1 MNLFFL
7 RHGKAEPRS
16 PKWRPDSKRPLTREG
31 EEKMAEVARGIQ
43 ALELSFDLI
52 LTSPYA
58 RALRTAEILAEV
70 YGDRKL
76 FETSNLASDADPNN
90 IVDEINENFTSVEQ
104 IALVGHEPFM
114 TRLISTLISGEGT
127 AAAIDL
133 KKAGLCKLSIQKL
146 AFGKCACLEWLLT
159 PRQLARLGQR
169 AKSC

>member
-31 EEKMAEVARGIQ
+31 ESRMAEVARGIQ
-43 ALELSFDLI
+43 VLGLSFDLI
-52 LTSPYA
+52 LTSPYV

-70 YGDRKL
+70 YGAKKL
-76 FETSNLASDADPNN
+76 FETSNLVFEADPKN
-90 IVDEINENFTSVEQ
+90 IVDEINDNFASVEQ

-114 TRLISTLISGEGT
+114 SRLISTLISGQGA

-133 KKAGLCKLSIQKL
+133 KKAGLCKLSVQKL
-146 AFGKCACLEWLLT
+146 AFGKCACLNWLLT
-159 PRQLARLGQR
+159 ARQLARLGQCS
-169 AKSC
+169 KGG